1 MKKPVF
7 IRVCAILGIG
17 AGVIFGSN
25 QVRAEG
31 TIVYV
36 VPNGT
41 GDGSSWENATS
52 FEGAVNKGYAATEDF
67 EIWMKEG
74 VHKGLS
80 QIGYSL
86 NKNVVIRGGFAGTET
101 RAEERLEGTYSTVDG
116 ENGRWPMSLNVNKA
130 TEIER
135 VILTRG
141 GKQGLYAK
149 VAAGVSFVLRDC
161 RFVCN
166 GTNANSQVDGRGV
179 YIEGDKSSSEV
190 RFEGCRFEGNVVRP
204 NVSNYADAGYGNGAY
219 LVNLKKAVMVDT
231 VFLTNGY
238 LMASERVAARYVGGA
253 ALYAESVCL
262 AATNCSF
269 IGNVGYSYSGSNSG
283 ALYSGGIVR
292 MVGNCEGS
300 VFDHCRWVGNR
311 NVREYGYESD
321 SSVNNAIDIGVLF
334 VNNGDVSRTVT
345 LESCTMA
352 YNLCGSLKSA
362 AGVNAKLA
370 TVNIHN
376 SIFYGN
382 MIPAASEMDNDVA
395 SVDGQAKINISWT
408 MMDHEPTGTG
418 VSCENLIVGTPQ
430 FVTGLEEFLGY
441 VYTGEGSGIAYPKVD
456 VDTFDMRF
464 KTDAETI
471 EKVLNMDVHV
481 LSKYGYYKND
491 GKMYGGAEVFSGA
504 IDAGDPASGYENEG
518 APNGGRINLGA
529 YGNTAQA
536 SLSCKGFCIRI
547 R

>member
-17 AGVIFGSN
+17 AGVVFGSN

-101 RAEERLEGTYSTVDG
+101 RAEERAEGTYSTVDG
-116 ENGRWPMSLNVNKA
+116 ENGRIPMSLNVNKA

-135 VILTRG
+135 VILTKSS
-141 GKQGLYAK
+141 KQGLYAK
-149 VAAGVSFVLRDC
+149 VAAGVSLVLRDC

-190 RFEGCRFEGNVVRP
+190 RFEGCRFEGNVVRS
-204 NVSNYADAGYGNGAY
+204 NVSDGGYGNGAY

-382 MIPAASEMDNDVA
+382 LIPAASEMDNDVA

-418 VSCENLIVGTPQ
+418 VSCENLIVGVPQ

-491 GKMYGGAEVFSGA
+491 GKMYRGAEVFSGA
-504 IDAGDPASGYENEG
+504 IDTGDPVSGYENEG
-518 APNGGRINLGA
+518 APNGGRINLGV

-536 SLSCKGFCIRI
+536 SLSVKGFCIRI

>member
-1 MKKPVF
+1 MRKSVF

-17 AGVIFGSN
+17 AGVVFGSN
-25 QVRAEG
+25 QVWAEG

-101 RAEERLEGTYSTVDG
+101 RAEERAEGTYSTVDG
-116 ENGRWPMSLNVNKA
+116 ENGRIPMSLNVNKA

-149 VAAGVSFVLRDC
+149 VAAGVSLVLRDC

-204 NVSNYADAGYGNGAY
+204 NVSDGGYGNGAY
-219 LVNLKKAVMVDT
+219 LLNLKKAVMVDT

-382 MIPAASEMDNDVA
+382 MIPTASEMDNDVA

-408 MMDHEPTGTG
+408 MMDHKPTGTG
-418 VSCENLIVGTPQ
+418 VSCENLIVGVPQ

-471 EKVLNMDVHV
+471 AKVLNMDVHV
-481 LSKYGYYKND
+481 LSKAGYYKND

-504 IDAGDPASGYENEG
+504 IDAGDPESGYENEG
-518 APNGGRINLGA
+518 APNGGRINLGV

>member
-1 MKKPVF
+1 MKTPVF

-17 AGVIFGSN
+17 AGVVFGSN

-80 QIGYSL
+80 QMGYSL

-101 RAEERLEGTYSTVDG
+101 SAEERAEGTYSTVDG
-116 ENGRWPMSLNVNKA
+116 ENGRIPMSLNVNKA

-135 VILTRG
+135 VILTKSS
-141 GKQGLYAK
+141 KQGLYAK
-149 VAAGVSFVLRDC
+149 VAAGVSLVLRDC

-166 GTNANSQVDGRGV
+166 GTNANSQVDGRGA

-204 NVSNYADAGYGNGAY
+204 NVSDGGYGNGAY
-219 LVNLKKAVMVDT
+219 LLNLKKAVMVDT

-269 IGNVGYSYSGSNSG
+269 IGNVGYSRSSNDD
-283 ALYSGGIVR
+283 LCNGGIVR
-292 MVGNCEGS
+292 MVVNCEGS

-334 VNNGDVSRTVT
+334 VNNGNVSRTVT

-408 MMDHEPTGTG
+408 MMDHEPMGTG
-418 VSCENLIVGTPQ
+418 VSCENLIVGVPQ

-441 VYTGEGSGIAYPKVD
+441 VYTGAGSGIAYPKVD

-491 GKMYGGAEVFSGA
+491 GKTYGGAEVFSGA
-504 IDAGDPASGYENEG
+504 IDAGDPVSGYENEG
-518 APNGGRINLGA
+518 APNGGRINLGV

>member
-1 MKKPVF
+1 MRTSMF

-17 AGVIFGSN
+17 AGVVFGSN
-25 QVRAEG
+25 QVWAEG

-101 RAEERLEGTYSTVDG
+101 SAEERAEGTYSTVDG
-116 ENGRWPMSLNVNKA
+116 ENGRIPMSLNVNKA

-135 VILTRG
+135 VILTKSS
-141 GKQGLYAK
+141 KQGLYAK
-149 VAAGVSFVLRDC
+149 VAAGVSLVLRDC

-204 NVSNYADAGYGNGAY
+204 NVSDGGYGNGAY
-219 LVNLKKAVMVDT
+219 LLNLKKAVMVDT

-269 IGNVGYSYSGSNSG
+269 IGNVGYSRSSDAGLCN
-283 ALYSGGIVR
+283 GGIVR
-292 MVGNCEGS
+292 MVVNCEGS

-382 MIPAASEMDNDVA
+382 LIPAASEMDNDVA

-418 VSCENLIVGTPQ
+418 VSCENLIVGVPQ

-471 EKVLNMDVHV
+471 AKVVNMDVHV
-481 LSKYGYYKND
+481 LSKAGYYKND
-491 GKMYGGAEVFSGA
+491 GKMYRGAEVTSGA

-518 APNGGRINLGA
+518 APDGGRINLGV